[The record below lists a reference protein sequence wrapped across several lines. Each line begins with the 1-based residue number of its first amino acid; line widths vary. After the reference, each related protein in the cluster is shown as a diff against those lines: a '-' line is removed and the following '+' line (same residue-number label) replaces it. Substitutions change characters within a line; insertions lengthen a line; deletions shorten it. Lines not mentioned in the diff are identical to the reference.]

1 MANKNNIAESSIQ
14 ERMKQLVDAIGTKN
28 SFGKAIGVN
37 PSVIGN
43 IVGRRLSKPS
53 LELIE
58 KIMRKF
64 PDVNLEWLILGK
76 GTIWKPEKSTTG
88 KTQDQQAALINKT
101 VKQEV
106 KKQTEILEK
115 LIESQKR
122 EINTLTSY
130 IARLEKEL
138 QKYENPNSNSASNS

>member
-1 MANKNNIAESSIQ
+1 MTGNDNLTGNSIHQ
-14 ERMKQLVDAIGTKN
+14 RMKQLVDTVGTKN
-28 SFGKAIGVN
+28 SFSKAIDVN

-53 LELIE
+53 FEVIE
-58 KIMRKF
+58 KIIQKF
-64 PDVNLEWLILGK
+64 PDLSLDWLILGK
-76 GTIWKPEKSTTG
+76 GEMWKPTNPISGEAEN
-88 KTQDQQAALINKT
+88 QQSALINKT

-106 KKQTEILEK
+106 KKKTEILEK

-138 QKYENPNSNSASNS
+138 KKYED

>member
-1 MANKNNIAESSIQ
+1 MTINRRIEKLIEHVGNKSSFS
-14 ERMKQLVDAIGTKN
+14 R
-28 SFGKAIGVN
+28 AIGVR
-37 PSVIGN
+37 PSVIQN
-43 IVGRRLSKPS
+43 ITGQKQSKPGFI
-53 LELIE
+53 LIQ
-58 KIMRKF
+58 KILTKF
-64 PDVNLEWLILGK
+64 EDLNAEWLILGK